1 MDKDALPIDTPEQ
14 GHPRSSIL
22 SEEAVRS
29 IPPIAD
35 WFIYACIAF
44 CSIAQALFGA
54 YRMDADPPAYLDLS
68 DAIRSGAWHSA
79 FNAYWFPFYPALL
92 AAARASFGFR
102 MQYELMAA
110 RLLDALLGLVF
121 VAAAVILAASA
132 RRLMLAR
139 GVRVDELLPARTLAL
154 WVAVVAWFFVSLD
167 LTNIKPDTLVSIFMI
182 LAVAALFRA
191 LTEDSVAP
199 YIAAGLCGALA
210 FWAKSFAL
218 PFFLLW
224 ILLAALFHLRDLK
237 ILSRLA
243 LAFFVFAALSAPLIW
258 QISSSQGRFTFGTSG
273 SLNLAWFVNRADR
286 FNPVADQ
293 AAWQPGSATGT
304 LNHPG
309 ELLAKSPS
317 ISYYGRPHSLASTPQ
332 WDDPSYWFDGLN
344 PRMVLSQFLAE
355 IKVNLRVLG
364 SLAVMRFQVVALAAL
379 LGFWGFRMRRSSFAH
394 PVVIMALIQALA
406 CIGLYVA
413 VDLEPRYIAF
423 AFVIVATV
431 YAACS
436 LTPAPGA
443 DRRSLHAAVLIAAAL
458 LLLFGLQDTLR
469 ESKSGLAEGAQPLRG
484 IYSMPTVSA
493 ASELARLYPPGTEV
507 ACMGDAA
514 CWLEPY
520 WPRYAGLRMTAI
532 VETGNGVTAKS
543 AEEGCS
549 KLAQN
554 PAALDALRKKNVRA
568 VVTRFDGTQPCSS
581 EWRPLGTS
589 PNFFYL
595 PL

>member
-1 MDKDALPIDTPEQ
+1 VDTGALPSNTPEPR
-14 GHPRSSIL
+14 HPRSSVL
-22 SEEAVRS
+22 FGDAVRS
-29 IPPIAD
+29 IPPKID
-35 WFIYACIAF
+35 LLIYAGIAL
-44 CSIAQALFGA
+44 CSLAQALFGA
-54 YRMDADPPAYLDLS
+54 YRMDADPVAYLDLS
-68 DAIRSGAWHSA
+68 DAIRNGDWHSA
-79 FNAYWFPFYPALL
+79 FNAYWFPFYPTLL
-92 AAARASFGFR
+92 AAARAMFGFR

-110 RLLDALLGLVF
+110 RLLDALLGLAF
-121 VAAAVILAASA
+121 VAAAVILAASV
-132 RRLMLAR
+132 RRLILASGIR
-139 GVRVDELLPARTLAL
+139 EDELLPAPTLRL

-191 LTEDSVAP
+191 FIDDSIPA
-199 YIAAGLCGALA
+199 YIAAGLYGALA
-210 FWAKSFAL
+210 FWAKSFAF

-224 ILLAALFHLRDLK
+224 ILLAALFHLRNLK
-237 ILSRLA
+237 ILGRLA
-243 LAFFVFAALSAPLIW
+243 LALFVFAAVSAPLVW

-293 AAWQPGSATGT
+293 AAWQPGSAAGN
-304 LNHPG
+304 LIHPG
-309 ELLAKSPS
+309 DLLAKSPS
-317 ISYYGRPHSLASTPQ
+317 ISYYGRPHSVASTPQ
-332 WDDPSYWFDGLN
+332 WDDPSYWFDGLK
-344 PRMVLSQFLAE
+344 PRMVLRQFFAE
-355 IKVNLRVLG
+355 IRVNLRVLG
-364 SLAVMRFQVVALAAL
+364 SLAVMRFQVAALAAL
-379 LGFWGFRMRRSSFAH
+379 LGFWGFRMRRRSFAH
-394 PVVIMALIQALA
+394 PVVMMALIQALA
-406 CIGLYVA
+406 CICLYVA

-423 AFVIVATV
+423 AFVISATV

-436 LTPAPGA
+436 LTPTPGA
-443 DRRSLHAAVLIAAAL
+443 DHRSLHAAILIAAAL

-484 IYSMPTVSA
+484 IYSMTTVSA
-493 ASELARLYPPGTEV
+493 AAELASLYPRETEV

-514 CWLEPY
+514 CWLDPY
-520 WPRYAGLRMTAI
+520 WVRYGGLRMTAI

-568 VVTRFDGTQPCSS
+568 IVARFDGTQPCSS
-581 EWRPLGTS
+581 QWRPLGTS